1 MVKRHLPSVHAYADD
16 TQLYLAFKPDWVEL
30 CVREIRAWML
40 CDKLEINDGK
50 TEVIIIGAQQQLAQ
64 VHIDCLTVHVDARVP
79 FVSAVKSDLGT
90 WIDTSLQVNIIIH
103 VKAPITTLK
112 MSGV

>member
-1 MVKRHLPSVHAYADD
+1 
-16 TQLYLAFKPDWVEL
+16 
-30 CVREIRAWML
+30 ML

-50 TEVIIIGAQQQLAQ
+50 TEVIVIGAQQQLAK
-64 VHIDCLTVHVDARVP
+64 VHVDCLTVHVDARVP

-90 WIDTSLQVNIIIH
+90 WIDTSLQVHTIIH
-103 VKAPITTLK
+103 VKARITILR

>member
-1 MVKRHLPSVHAYADD
+1 
-16 TQLYLAFKPDWVEL
+16 
-30 CVREIRAWML
+30 ML

-50 TEVIIIGAQQQLAQ
+50 TEVIIIGAQQQLAK
-64 VHIDCLTVHVDARVP
+64 VHVDCLTAHVDARVP

-90 WIDTSLQVNIIIH
+90 WIDTSLQVHIIIH
-103 VKAPITTLK
+103 VKPRITILK